1 MVRWLFRLK
10 SNSVT
15 SAAAILA
22 VASLISRFIGIF
34 RDRLLSGTFGAG
46 AELDAYYAA
55 FRAPDLLYNLLV
67 LGAISAGFIPVF
79 TAYVRGKGSD
89 TPNEQEGWDLSSR
102 LLSIMGVALAV
113 FSVIGIIAAPL
124 FVPLMTPGFEPV
136 NQTLTVALARVM
148 FLSPVF
154 LGLSSVLGGILQ
166 TYRRF
171 FIYAS
176 APILYNVGIIFGIV
190 ALTGTYGVF
199 GVAIGVAF
207 GSFLHFLIQ
216 LIACHA
222 CGFRFSFMW
231 NVRHAGLRKIGRMMA
246 PRTAALAIT
255 QLNLV
260 VIMII
265 ASTLGDGGI
274 TVFNLANN
282 LQSFPVGILGV
293 SFAIAAF
300 PLISELASHG
310 SYERFKEAVTS
321 TARAVIFLIIPATIG
336 FLLLRA
342 QIVRVILGSGEFD
355 WADTIATSDTLAFFT
370 LSLFA
375 QALLPLIVR
384 SFFALHDVKTPL
396 LIGLVAVLTERLVAW
411 RLVGAGMGVPGLA
424 LAFSVGSIV
433 NVSLL
438 WVSLRLRIGSLGE
451 AKIFRALIPLSVAG
465 AVMALVIQGLKVW
478 LATMVDMQ
486 TFVGIFSQGFGAG
499 IAGLAAYFAVA
510 FALGSP
516 EARHVLSMYR
526 RKVTPL
532 RETVVVQNEDTLSG
546 E

>member
-1 MVRWLFRLK
+1 MVRRLFHLK
-10 SNSVT
+10 SKSVT
-15 SAAAILA
+15 SAAAVLA
-22 VASLISRFIGIF
+22 AASLISRLIGIF

-67 LGAISAGFIPVF
+67 LGAISAGFIPVL
-79 TAYVRGKGSD
+79 TAYVRGKNGEE
-89 TPNEQEGWDLSSR
+89 PNEREGWELSSR
-102 LLSIMGVALAV
+102 LLSIMGVGLAV
-113 FSVIGIIAAPL
+113 FSAIGILAAPL
-124 FVPLMTPGFEPV
+124 FVPLMTPGFDPA
-136 NQTLTVALARVM
+136 NQSLTIALTRVM

-199 GVAIGVAF
+199 GVAIGVAT

-216 LIACHA
+216 FIACWS
-222 CGFRFSFMW
+222 CGFRFRFMW
-231 NVRHAGLRKIGRMMA
+231 NVRHAGLWKIGRMMA

-260 VIMII
+260 VITII

-300 PLISELASHG
+300 PLISELASHE

-321 TARAVIFLIIPATIG
+321 TVRTVMFLIIPATIG

-355 WADTIATSDTLAFFT
+355 WADTIATADALAFFT

-411 RLVGAGMGVPGLA
+411 QLVDAGMGAPGLA
-424 LAFSVGSIV
+424 LAFSIGSIV
-433 NVSLL
+433 NIALL

-465 AVMALVIQGLKVW
+465 VVMASVIQGLKVW
-478 LATMVDMQ
+478 VATMVDMQ
-486 TFVGIFSQGFGAG
+486 TFVGIFTQGFVAG

-510 FALGSP
+510 YALGSS

-532 RETVVVQNEDTLSG
+532 REPVVVQNEDTLAG